1 MVVLWV
7 IFFLSSRRRHT
18 RCALVTGVQTCALPI
33 WTEFGDRLAAQQRTE
48 IRIAAAAGAEEGR
61 ADREMFNIVERDCGH
76 HHRHSAKARSP
87 MARQTMRV
95 APPGR
100 YCSGTASILTT
111 LMLSGSAPA
120 LTACERACAS
130 ASRSEEHTS
139 ELQPLMRL
147 SFS

>member
-1 MVVLWV
+1 MM
-7 IFFLSSRRRHT
+7 RRPPRST
-18 RCALVTGVQTCALPI
+18 RTDTLFPYTTLFRSNR
-33 WTEFGDRLAAQQRTE
+33 TEFGDRLAAQQRTE

-120 LTACERACAS
+120 LTACARACA
-130 ASRSEEHTS
+130 RSEGHPPDT
-139 ELQPLMRL
+139 P
-147 SFS
+147 